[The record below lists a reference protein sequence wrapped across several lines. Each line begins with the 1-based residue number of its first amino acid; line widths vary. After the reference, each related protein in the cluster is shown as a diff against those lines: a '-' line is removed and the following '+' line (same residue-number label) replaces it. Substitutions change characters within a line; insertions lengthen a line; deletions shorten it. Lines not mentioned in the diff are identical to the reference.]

1 MNESS
6 KTTMSTPSKQKTKV
20 RDKSP
25 RQTTKWR
32 GGEEKEKNCSLK
44 SKTKRCFLY
53 RSYCH
58 YEYLLNSLIIKRE
71 PASNQGDPLPPRP
84 SFSPSP
90 PPPLLCAAQLV
101 LHWCRHESCTPVTS
115 VWGKI
120 IGLKAVIVPVNIR

>member
-1 MNESS
+1 
-6 KTTMSTPSKQKTKV
+6 MSTPSKQKTKV

-32 GGEEKEKNCSLK
+32 GGKEKEKNCSLK

-71 PASNQGDPLPPRP
+71 PASNQGYPLPPLP
-84 SFSPSP
+84 LLPPSP
-90 PPPLLCAAQLV
+90 PL
-101 LHWCRHESCTPVTS
+101 STS
-115 VWGKI
+115 VTLMQTRVVRTSNISMRKDNGSKSCNRA
-120 IGLKAVIVPVNIR
+120 GEYYIVKRREKSYGERL

>member
-58 YEYLLNSLIIKRE
+58 YEYLLNSLIIKRG
-71 PASNQGDPLPPRP
+71 PASNPGDPPPPRP

-90 PPPLLCAAQLV
+90 PPPTPLRCSTCATLMQTRV
-101 LHWCRHESCTPVTS
+101 VHTGNISMRKDNRSKSCNRAS
-115 VWGKI
+115 EY
-120 IGLKAVIVPVNIR
+120 